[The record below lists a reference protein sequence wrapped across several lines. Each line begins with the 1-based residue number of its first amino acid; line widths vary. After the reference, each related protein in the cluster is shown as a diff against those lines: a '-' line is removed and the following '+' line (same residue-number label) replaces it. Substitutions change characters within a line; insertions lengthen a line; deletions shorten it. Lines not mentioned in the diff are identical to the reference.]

1 MKSSFARTQSLLYRF
16 YGFMFARRFHQLLL
30 NREVTQVNKGE
41 LIEAIANETGMSRA
55 ESGRALDAVLG
66 TIETELRRGETVSL
80 VGFGTF
86 STSKRAARMGKNPRT
101 GEAIKIAAR
110 TVPKFSAGK
119 GLKDAI
125 SGGGAKKGAKG
136 GGKSA
141 AKGGAKKGAAKKGA
155 KKR

>member
-1 MKSSFARTQSLLYRF
+1 M
-16 YGFMFARRFHQLLL
+16 
-30 NREVTQVNKGE
+30 NKGE
-41 LIEAIANETGMSRA
+41 LIEALANEADMSRA
-55 ESGRALDAVLG
+55 ETGRVLDALLG
-66 TIETELRRGETVSL
+66 IVESELRRGEQVSL

-101 GEAIKIAAR
+101 GEAIKISAR

-125 SGGGAKKGAKG
+125 SGAKKSAGKTASKGTAKA
-136 GGKSA
+136 A
-141 AKGGAKKGAAKKGA
+141 AKGGAKKAKAGA

>member
-1 MKSSFARTQSLLYRF
+1 M
-16 YGFMFARRFHQLLL
+16 
-30 NREVTQVNKGE
+30 NKGE

-55 ESGRALDAVLG
+55 ESGRALDALLS

-86 STSKRAARMGKNPRT
+86 STSKRSARTGKNPRT
-101 GEAIKIAAR
+101 GESIKIAAR

-125 SGGGAKKGAKG
+125 AGGGAKKGGAKSGGAKG
-136 GGKSA
+136 GAKSA
-141 AKGGAKKGAAKKGA
+141 AKGGAKAGAKGGA